1 MNLIELH
8 LEHIRK
14 MKQAEVKDKDTQILI
29 NIIYNMRWYLVN
41 YASGLRNTPE
51 ECMTD
56 ELRGRQKMAE
66 DALKYLVKMEHEQNI
81 FI

>member
-1 MNLIELH
+1 
-8 LEHIRK
+8 
-14 MKQAEVKDKDTQILI
+14 MKQVEVKDKDTQILI
-29 NIIYNMRWYLVN
+29 NIIHNMKWYLTN
-41 YASGLRNTPE
+41 YASGLRITPE

-66 DALKYLVKMEHEQNI
+66 DALKYLVKMEHEQSI